1 MAIRTMDIN
10 APKHIVN
17 KAELATFKRFG
28 RRGITE
34 IWFPPYI
41 TRMAPT
47 RTEGETTPM
56 STPTAL
62 ETAIIDRLMDNDWAV
77 SLRTVPGSAPLVR
90 KSTAIARM
98 IARKLAIAMQE

>member
-1 MAIRTMDIN
+1 MKTMDID

-17 KAELATFKRFG
+17 RAELATFKRFG

-47 RTEGETTPM
+47 RTEGEATPM

-62 ETAIIDRLMDNDWAV
+62 DTAIIDRLIDNDWAV
-77 SLRTVPGSAPLVR
+77 SLRRVTGSAPLVK
-90 KSTAIARM
+90 KSTAIAKM
-98 IARKLAIAMQE
+98 IATKLATVMQE